1 MIVKHKSKILSGD
14 NMNNVENFI
23 AHLDKYNTNLN
34 VFIKLFNL
42 WSRMNPDERGEVIDK
57 KLINNL

>member
-1 MIVKHKSKILSGD
+1 MD
-14 NMNNVENFI
+14 NVENFI
-23 AHLDKYNTNLN
+23 VHLEKYNTNLN

-42 WSRMNPDERGEVIDK
+42 WDRMNSDERGEVIDK

>member
-1 MIVKHKSKILSGD
+1 
-14 NMNNVENFI
+14 MNNVENFI
-23 AHLDKYNTNLN
+23 DYLDKYNTNLN

-42 WSRMNPDERGEVIDK
+42 WDRMNPDERGEVIDK

>member
-1 MIVKHKSKILSGD
+1 MD
-14 NMNNVENFI
+14 NAENFI

-42 WSRMNPDERGEVIDK
+42 WDRMTPDERGEVIDK
-57 KLINNL
+57 KLISNL